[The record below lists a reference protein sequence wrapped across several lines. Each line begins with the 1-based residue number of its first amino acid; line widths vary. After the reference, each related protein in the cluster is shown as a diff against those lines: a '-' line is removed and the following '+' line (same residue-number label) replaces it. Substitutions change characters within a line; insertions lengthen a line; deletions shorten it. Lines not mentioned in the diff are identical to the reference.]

1 MVWYLGPLKR
11 LNGIQWS
18 WVQMLLRPTF
28 YSYFKESISAEYHMY
43 QLISLHSCDYLQKTS
58 IKINVATDEGKQ
70 PKWNVTLNKRWNW
83 SSCTKL
89 ALSASWTHGLISQS
103 ESVRASERNSL
114 VASSNRLRP
123 TFYSYFKE
131 SIKGEYNISK
141 LFPLHSCDYLQKTS
155 IKTNVATDEG
165 KRAKIKCDT
174 EQMMKLQ

>member
-1 MVWYLGPLKR
+1 MEFSGREFKCYSGQLSTVTSKNPSVVNTTCISSFRYTHVITYRKLRLKQTWW
-11 LNGIQWS
+11 LVKAIQ
-18 WVQMLLRPTF
+18 L
-28 YSYFKESISAEYHMY
+28 
-43 QLISLHSCDYLQKTS
+43 
-58 IKINVATDEGKQ
+58 
-70 PKWNVTLNKRWNW
+70 KWNVTLNKRWNW

-89 ALSASWTHGLISQS
+89 ALNASWTHGLISQS

-114 VASSNRLRP
+114 VAGSNPLRP

-131 SIKGEYNISK
+131 SIKGEYSISK
-141 LFPLHSCDYLQKTS
+141 LLPLHSCDYLQKTS